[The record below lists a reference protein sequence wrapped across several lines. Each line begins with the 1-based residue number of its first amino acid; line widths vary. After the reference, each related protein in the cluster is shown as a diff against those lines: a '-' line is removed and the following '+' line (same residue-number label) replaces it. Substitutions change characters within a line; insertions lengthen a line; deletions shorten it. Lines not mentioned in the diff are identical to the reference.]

1 MKLFT
6 GWSWLSVLL
15 PGCFEDDAHS
25 QAVKPLCAGFCIQL
39 LKGFYWSRRAR
50 RQQRC
55 LFSLHPIPLTFLSVF
70 SFTLYSRGPGRSWL
84 LLQAINM
91 FITHT
96 LVQVGIDLLIVFWQ
110 SSKYARHR
118 NTLKTLLSQILWRNK
133 PFYCR
138 NQFIWIHDTVLFA
151 ASSFSNLSDA
161 FSSLY
166 FWGVMS
172 PFSQHYQV
180 FKVSV
185 LMNICSSLS
194 SSVTWPPPCWRATVV
209 LIRLYYILL
218 LSSTVFVDSCNK
230 DCNLDLN

>member
-15 PGCFEDDAHS
+15 PGCFEGDAHT

-84 LLQAINM
+84 LLHAINM

-138 NQFIWIHDTVLFA
+138 NQFIWIHDTVL
-151 ASSFSNLSDA
+151 
-161 FSSLY
+161 Y
-166 FWGVMS
+166 FIPVGSCCVS
-172 PFSQHYQV
+172 PIRCFQLLKSKSIWCFFFIV
-180 FKVSV
+180 F
-185 LMNICSSLS
+185 LGRD
-194 SSVTWPPPCWRATVV
+194 VTFFPTLPG
-209 LIRLYYILL
+209 
-218 LSSTVFVDSCNK
+218 F
-230 DCNLDLN
+230 

>member
-1 MKLFT
+1 MVQSHLAVWQNEVIYRLKLVISFT
-6 GWSWLSVLL
+6 SWLFWGRRSLS
-15 PGCFEDDAHS
+15 GCETS
-25 QAVKPLCAGFCIQL
+25 LCCFCIQL

-84 LLQAINM
+84 LLHAINM

-96 LVQVGIDLLIVFWQ
+96 LVQVGNDLLIVFWQ

-138 NQFIWIHDTVLFA
+138 NQFI
-151 ASSFSNLSDA
+151 
-161 FSSLY
+161 
-166 FWGVMS
+166 
-172 PFSQHYQV
+172 
-180 FKVSV
+180 
-185 LMNICSSLS
+185 
-194 SSVTWPPPCWRATVV
+194 
-209 LIRLYYILL
+209 
-218 LSSTVFVDSCNK
+218 
-230 DCNLDLN
+230 